1 MGIFSGSLLVFELEL
16 LSSRNSLV
24 DLVEG
29 LLLLP
34 SAGEPPLAK
43 KFPGKNGRGG
53 ALSTGGRGGASTLLS
68 LSSMGALRGSG
79 RARPPLG
86 SGLIWKKRSSGLNK
100 FSLLACCSARSS
112 ASQV

>member
-1 MGIFSGSLLVFELEL
+1 MVSLIKSGRVGIFSGSLLVFELEL

-24 DLVEG
+24 DLVDG

-43 KFPGKNGRGG
+43 KFPGRNGSGG

-68 LSSMGALRGSG
+68 CRSG
-79 RARPPLG
+79 HKLYSIP
-86 SGLIWKKRSSGLNK
+86 
-100 FSLLACCSARSS
+100 SAFYI
-112 ASQV
+112 